1 MIDMLKKE
9 ILDTTNATISVDE
22 PMKKHT
28 TYGIG
33 GPAELFV
40 LPSDKNDL
48 ISIVQLSKKYKQTV
62 TIIGSGSNL
71 LISDNGI
78 KGVVISIKHCLRAIN
93 VDIDKIYVE
102 CGTMLGKIVKESMK
116 HDLKG
121 LENLI
126 GVPGTL
132 GGALMMNAGAWGG
145 EISENLE
152 SVELLNDKNEIEI
165 LSKSDIDFSYRSSSF
180 GNDIILLSA
189 IFKLKKSDKKII
201 QDNFDLAKLGRKNT
215 QPLNYRSAGS
225 VFKNPSSKHSAG
237 MLIDQSGLKGF
248 SIGDAKISNKHA
260 NFFVN
265 TGDAKADDMI
275 SLIKQAKDAVKD
287 QFNIQLD
294 LEVRLLGFNSEE
306 ISKL

>member
-9 ILDTTNATISVDE
+9 ILDTTNATISVHE

-275 SLIKQAKDAVKD
+275 SLIKQAKGAVKD

>member
-1 MIDMLKKE
+1 MIESLKQK
-9 ILDTTNATISVDE
+9 IIGATNATVSVNE
-22 PMKKHT
+22 IMQKHT

-40 LPSDKNDL
+40 LPSNKQDL
-48 ISIVQLSKKYKQTV
+48 IDIVRLSKEHKQTV

-71 LISDNGI
+71 LISDHGI
-78 KGVVISIKHCLRAIN
+78 KGVVISIKHCLRTIN
-93 VDIDKIYVE
+93 IDVDKIYVE
-102 CGTMLGKIVKESMK
+102 CGIMLGKMVKESMK

-152 SVELLNDKNEIEI
+152 TVELLNERNEIQV
-165 LSKSDIDFSYRSSSF
+165 LSKADIDFSYRSSSF
-180 GNDIILLSA
+180 SKDIILLSA
-189 IFKLKKSDKKII
+189 TFKLKKSPKEII

-225 VFKNPSSKHSAG
+225 VFKNPSTKHSAG

-248 SIGDAKISNKHA
+248 SIGGAKISNKHA

-265 TGDAKADDMI
+265 NGNAKADDML
-275 SLIKQAKDAVKD
+275 SLIKKAKNTVKEKFD
-287 QFNIQLD
+287 IELN
-294 LEVRLLGFNSEE
+294 LEVKLLGFNAEE
-306 ISKL
+306 IDKL

>member
-1 MIDMLKKE
+1 MIDSLKEKIIE
-9 ILDTTNATISVDE
+9 QTNATVLANES
-22 PMKKHT
+22 MSNHT

-40 LPSDKNDL
+40 LPSSKQDL
-48 ISIVQLSKKYKQTV
+48 IDTVRIGRDYKQPV

-78 KGVVISIKHCLRAIN
+78 KGVVISIKHCLKEIR
-93 VDIDKIYVE
+93 IDEEKVYVE
-102 CGTMLGKIVKESMK
+102 CGVILSKMIRESMK
-116 HDLKG
+116 HNLKG

-132 GGALMMNAGAWGG
+132 GGALIMNAGAWGG

-152 SVELLNDKNEIEI
+152 TVEI
-165 LSKSDIDFSYRSSSF
+165 LNEKNKIRLLSKKDIDFSYRSSSF
-180 GNDIILLSA
+180 AKESILLA
-189 IFKLKKSDKKII
+189 ATFKLKKSPKESIHE
-201 QDNFDLAKLGRKNT
+201 NFDVARAGRKNT

-237 MLIDQSGLKGF
+237 MLIDQAGLKGF
-248 SIGDAKISNKHA
+248 SVGDAEISNKHA

-265 TGDAKADDMI
+265 NGSAKADDMLA
-275 SLIKQAKDAVKD
+275 LIKKAKNAVKEK
-287 QFNIQLD
+287 FNID
-294 LEVRLLGFNSEE
+294 LELEVKLLGFDVKEMSE
-306 ISKL
+306 

>member
-9 ILDTTNATISVDE
+9 IVDTTNATISMDE

-78 KGVVISIKHCLRAIN
+78 KGVVISIKHCLRTIN

-145 EISENLE
+145 EVSENLE

-201 QDNFDLAKLGRKNT
+201 QDNFDLAKSGRKNT

-248 SIGDAKISNKHA
+248 SVGDAKISNKHA
-260 NFFVN
+260 NFFLN

-306 ISKL
+306 ISEL

>member
-1 MIDMLKKE
+1 MIESLRQK
-9 ILDTTNATISVDE
+9 IIGTTNATVSVNE
-22 PMKKHT
+22 IMQKHT

-40 LPSDKNDL
+40 LPSNKKDL
-48 ISIVQLSKKYKQTV
+48 IDIVRLSKEHKQAV

-71 LISDNGI
+71 LISDQGI
-78 KGVVISIKHCLRAIN
+78 KGVVVSIKHCLRTIN
-93 VDIDKIYVE
+93 IDVDKIYVE
-102 CGTMLGKIVKESMK
+102 CGIMLGKMVRESMK

-152 SVELLNDKNEIEI
+152 TVELLNGRNEIQV
-165 LSKSDIDFSYRSSSF
+165 LSKADIDFSYRSSSF
-180 GNDIILLSA
+180 SKDIILLSA
-189 IFKLKKSDKKII
+189 TFKLKKSPKKII

-225 VFKNPSSKHSAG
+225 VFKNPSTKHSAG

-248 SIGDAKISNKHA
+248 SIGGAKISNKHA

-265 TGDAKADDMI
+265 NGDAKADDMI
-275 SLIKQAKDAVKD
+275 SLIKKAKNTVKEK
-287 QFNIQLD
+287 FNIELN
-294 LEVRLLGFNSEE
+294 LEVKLLGFNTEE
-306 ISKL
+306 IDEL

>member
-1 MIDMLKKE
+1 MIESLKQK
-9 ILDTTNATISVDE
+9 IIGATNATVSVNE
-22 PMKKHT
+22 IMQKHT

-40 LPSDKNDL
+40 LPSNKQDL
-48 ISIVQLSKKYKQTV
+48 IDIVRLSKEHKQTV

-71 LISDNGI
+71 LISDHGI
-78 KGVVISIKHCLRAIN
+78 KGVVISIKHCLRTIN
-93 VDIDKIYVE
+93 IDVDKIYVE
-102 CGTMLGKIVKESMK
+102 CGIMLGKMVKESMK

-152 SVELLNDKNEIEI
+152 TVELLNERNEIQV
-165 LSKSDIDFSYRSSSF
+165 LSKADIDFSYRSSSF
-180 GNDIILLSA
+180 SKDIILLSA
-189 IFKLKKSDKKII
+189 TFKLKKSPKEII

-225 VFKNPSSKHSAG
+225 VFKNPSTKHSAG

-248 SIGDAKISNKHA
+248 SIGGAKISNKHA

-265 TGDAKADDMI
+265 NGNAKADDML
-275 SLIKQAKDAVKD
+275 SLIKKAKNTVKEKFD
-287 QFNIQLD
+287 IELN
-294 LEVRLLGFNSEE
+294 LEVKLLGFNAEE
-306 ISKL
+306 IDEL

>member
-1 MIDMLKKE
+1 MIESLKQK
-9 ILDTTNATISVDE
+9 IIGATNATVSVNE
-22 PMKKHT
+22 IMQKHT

-40 LPSDKNDL
+40 LPSNKQDL
-48 ISIVQLSKKYKQTV
+48 IDIVRLSKEHKQTV

-71 LISDNGI
+71 LISDHGI
-78 KGVVISIKHCLRAIN
+78 KGVVISIKHCLRTIN
-93 VDIDKIYVE
+93 IDVDKIYVE
-102 CGTMLGKIVKESMK
+102 CGIMLGKMVKESMK

-152 SVELLNDKNEIEI
+152 TVELLNERNEIQV
-165 LSKSDIDFSYRSSSF
+165 LSKADIDFSYRSSSF
-180 GNDIILLSA
+180 SKDIILLSA
-189 IFKLKKSDKKII
+189 TFKLKKSPKEII

-225 VFKNPSSKHSAG
+225 VFKNPSTKHSAG

-248 SIGDAKISNKHA
+248 SIGGAKISNKHA

-265 TGDAKADDMI
+265 NGNAKADDMI
-275 SLIKQAKDAVKD
+275 SLIKKAKNTVKEK
-287 QFNIQLD
+287 FNIELN
-294 LEVRLLGFNSEE
+294 LEVKLLGFNSEE
-306 ISKL
+306 IDKL

>member
-1 MIDMLKKE
+1 MIESLKQK
-9 ILDTTNATISVDE
+9 IIGATNATVSVNE
-22 PMKKHT
+22 IMQKHT

-40 LPSDKNDL
+40 LPSNKQDL
-48 ISIVQLSKKYKQTV
+48 IDIVRLSKEHKQAV

-71 LISDNGI
+71 LISDQGI
-78 KGVVISIKHCLRAIN
+78 KGVVVSIKHCLRTIN
-93 VDIDKIYVE
+93 IDVDKIYVE
-102 CGTMLGKIVKESMK
+102 CGIMLGKMVKESMK

-152 SVELLNDKNEIEI
+152 TVELLNERNEIQV
-165 LSKSDIDFSYRSSSF
+165 LSKADIDFSYRSSSF
-180 GNDIILLSA
+180 SKDIILLSA
-189 IFKLKKSDKKII
+189 TFKLKKSPKEII

-225 VFKNPSSKHSAG
+225 VFKNPSTKHSAG

-248 SIGDAKISNKHA
+248 SIGGAKISNKHA

-265 TGDAKADDMI
+265 NGNAKADDML
-275 SLIKQAKDAVKD
+275 SLIKKAKNTVKEKFD
-287 QFNIQLD
+287 IELN
-294 LEVRLLGFNSEE
+294 LEVKLLGFNAEE
-306 ISKL
+306 IDEL

>member
-1 MIDMLKKE
+1 MIESLKQK
-9 ILDTTNATISVDE
+9 IIDTTNATVSVNE
-22 PMKKHT
+22 IMQKHT

-40 LPSDKNDL
+40 LPSNKQDL
-48 ISIVQLSKKYKQTV
+48 IDIVRLSKEHKQTV

-71 LISDNGI
+71 LISDHGI
-78 KGVVISIKHCLRAIN
+78 KGVVISIKHCLRTIN
-93 VDIDKIYVE
+93 IDVDKIYVE
-102 CGTMLGKIVKESMK
+102 CGIMLGKMVKESMK

-152 SVELLNDKNEIEI
+152 TVELLNERNEIQV
-165 LSKSDIDFSYRSSSF
+165 LSKADIDFSYRSSSF
-180 GNDIILLSA
+180 SKDIILLSA
-189 IFKLKKSDKKII
+189 TFKLKKSPKEII

-225 VFKNPSSKHSAG
+225 VFKNPSTKHSAG

-248 SIGDAKISNKHA
+248 SIGGAKISNKHA

-265 TGDAKADDMI
+265 NGNAKADDML
-275 SLIKQAKDAVKD
+275 SLIKKAKNTVKEKFD
-287 QFNIQLD
+287 IELN
-294 LEVRLLGFNSEE
+294 LEVKLLGFNAEE
-306 ISKL
+306 IDEL

>member
-1 MIDMLKKE
+1 MIESLKQK
-9 ILDTTNATISVDE
+9 IIGATNATVSVNE
-22 PMKKHT
+22 IMQKHT

-40 LPSDKNDL
+40 LPSNKQDL
-48 ISIVQLSKKYKQTV
+48 IDIVRLSKEHKQTV

-71 LISDNGI
+71 LISDHGI
-78 KGVVISIKHCLRAIN
+78 KGVVISIKHCLRTIN
-93 VDIDKIYVE
+93 IDVDKIYVE
-102 CGTMLGKIVKESMK
+102 CGIMLGKMVKESMK

-152 SVELLNDKNEIEI
+152 TVELLNERNEIQV
-165 LSKSDIDFSYRSSSF
+165 LSKADIDFSYRSSSF
-180 GNDIILLSA
+180 SKDIILLSA
-189 IFKLKKSDKKII
+189 TFKLKKSPKEII

-225 VFKNPSSKHSAG
+225 VFKNPSTKHSAG

-248 SIGDAKISNKHA
+248 SIGGAKISNKHA

-265 TGDAKADDMI
+265 NGNAKADDML
-275 SLIKQAKDAVKD
+275 SLIKKAKNTVKEK
-287 QFNIQLD
+287 FNIELN
-294 LEVRLLGFNSEE
+294 LEVKLLGFNSEE
-306 ISKL
+306 IDKL